1 MLLPKCLYFLAQD
14 IPIYKTQSSQNSII
28 PTKVITI
35 YKVTIRHYNSIP
47 AKPKHISTLVAKS
60 DMVVLAK
67 HIHHKRIKNKIPQ
80 KKKTK
85 PANCFYLI
93 EIETIQ
99 ATTNFQ
105 NKTKKHITLKLF
117 QNSPLISPTQKKD
130 RSTAIKPDII

>member
-47 AKPKHISTLVAKS
+47 DKPKHISTLVAKS

-80 KKKTK
+80 KK
-85 PANCFYLI
+85 N
-93 EIETIQ
+93 
-99 ATTNFQ
+99 
-105 NKTKKHITLKLF
+105 
-117 QNSPLISPTQKKD
+117 
-130 RSTAIKPDII
+130 